1 MTMTSTGAEI
11 EVFNPVYYSSYV
23 EHGHYTPGDQ
33 GWVEDKFMMTIS
45 VQELNVNYRP
55 LWSVR

>member
-1 MTMTSTGAEI
+1 MTSTGAEI

-23 EHGHYTPGDQ
+23 EHDHYTPGDQ

-45 VQELNVNYRP
+45 VQELNVSYRP